1 MKPYQKINE
10 AVQSTGLSAYY
21 LRNGCKDGTIPHI
34 RSGSVYYINV
44 PALLQTLGTDD
55 SATTSQKT
63 IDASREEQR

>member
-21 LRNGCKDGTIPHI
+21 LRNGCKNGTIPHI